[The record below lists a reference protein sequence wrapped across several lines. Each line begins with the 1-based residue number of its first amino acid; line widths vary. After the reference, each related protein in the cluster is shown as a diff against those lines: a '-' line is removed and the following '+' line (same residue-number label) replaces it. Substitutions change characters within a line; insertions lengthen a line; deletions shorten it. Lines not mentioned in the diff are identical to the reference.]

1 MGLTAFNRFRRE
13 QAKLA
18 EKNNEKKPE
27 EVKPVEKSELDL
39 ASDLTDDSLEG
50 KKKKNG

>member
-1 MGLTAFNRFRRE
+1 MGLTAFNRMRRE

-27 EVKPVEKSELDL
+27 EVKPDKLSELDL
-39 ASDLTDDSLEG
+39 ASDLNIDSVEG

>member
-27 EVKPVEKSELDL
+27 EVKPNKMSELNL
-39 ASDLTDDSLEG
+39 VNNAKIDSLEE